1 MRCISPFTDLIGK
14 LVFRTLVLG
23 LCLGLGACALQVNPG
38 FDAEIGPLDTHGTDV
53 DEQDLDGVF
62 VLGTHTAGASGA
74 EEFELLA
81 DNQSLDIVFGHQG
94 LWMIVLAL
102 QVDGSV
108 QGDIDVTGSLSV
120 DGISVGSLTLKQQH
134 LQGADDGHRY
144 LLNFFLILDE
154 PGQGGEEG
162 EVQMKVTVANGT
174 TVTLSRTVLLQGG
187 PESEF

>member
-1 MRCISPFTDLIGK
+1 MRCISPFTNLIGK
-14 LVFRTLVLG
+14 LVLGTLALG
-23 LCLGLGACALQVNPG
+23 LCLGLGACVQQVSPG
-38 FDAEIGPLDTHGTDV
+38 FDSDMPPLGTPWSDV
-53 DEQDLDGVF
+53 KEQGLDGVF

-102 QVDGSV
+102 QVDGTV

-120 DGISVGSLTLKQQH
+120 DGLSVGSLTLKQQH

-144 LLNFFLILDE
+144 LLNFFLVLDE
-154 PGQGGEEG
+154 PSQGGEEG
-162 EVQMKVTVANGT
+162 EVQMKVTVAHGT